1 MAETQG
7 YTSKMATAE
16 GLRPSLSAGESSTAL
31 ASQWRLLTRATTI
44 VAVLTSPA
52 AYLWFHRQNG
62 WAWYWSVLGAAGL
75 VLAFRGLVD
84 LGVRR
89 LIPWPSLFGIEDR
102 QLKEEDVV
110 ARRRSWFW
118 SRLVR
123 LVVLVLLLVTVVF
136 AVQLALGESAT
147 WHGTAGA
154 LWHGFW
160 SALFSR
166 LFWTQSIFVF
176 FLFISN
182 FLIFLGPMMLMGIS
196 QIRGYE
202 PGDAQWGVRPEDVR
216 GQAEAKE
223 EVRRVVSLWQSGEA
237 FESAGGKRERGLLF
251 HGAPGTGKTMLAKA
265 IATGFNSPF
274 VSIPGSGFA
283 QTFIGIDALI
293 VRWLARKARR
303 LARKWGGQCVVFIDE
318 IDAVGTR
325 PWRER
330 LFELRAPESLSPYP
344 PWARRVG
351 NLLNQGLFPGMMGG
365 AGQLALNQ
373 LLVTMDGIDNPPF
386 LRRILTSWLNAIL
399 DASFVVPR
407 RIGRLPLRPP
417 APRPRR
423 EQIYFIGATNVEL
436 SVLDPALTRPG
447 RMGRHVW
454 FRTPTKEDRKDIFDL
469 YLAKVAHEPDL
480 DSPTRRDEIARIT
493 NGYSPAMIEQ
503 IFSMAL
509 TIAHHSGRAEFGW
522 NDLVEAMTTVES
534 GTAIGVQ
541 YVEEETRAV
550 AIHEAGHAAAA
561 HVYRPQLESSRL
573 SIRMRGGSLGH
584 HQAFE
589 KQERFSQW
597 HSEAMGELI
606 HTLGAMAAEHVFY
619 GETSN
624 GVGGDLEHATSRA
637 ATMVGVAGMGPKPI
651 DLHGAKFADETE
663 EQTRERIM
671 KRFETIGTQLMNR
684 TRGSADF
691 HADPIASVLRDPH
704 KNALAAQTLGQAY
717 VIAENFVAAN
727 RDAVQKIADTVVAK
741 RELFGNE
748 LVELLEIVNLRRPE
762 IDYLDEASWP
772 R

>member
-110 ARRRSWFW
+110 GRRRSWFW

-123 LVVLVLLLVTVVF
+123 LVVFVLVLVTVVF

-147 WHGTAGA
+147 WYGTAGA

-160 SALFSR
+160 GALFSR

-283 QTFIGIDALI
+283 QTFIGIDAI
-293 VRWLARKARR
+293 VVRYLARKAKR
-303 LARKWGGQCVVFIDE
+303 LARKWGGQCIVFIDE
-318 IDAVGTR
+318 IDAVGSRRSQLQGGAPTMSPR
-325 PWRER
+325 FEEGFYGPWGAINPSGDLVVESAAWRAR
-330 LFELRAPESLSPYP
+330 LFEQRAPERRSPYP
-344 PWARRVG
+344 PVVHRIG
-351 NLLNQGLFPGMMGG
+351 NLVNQMFPGMFGG
-365 AGQLALNQ
+365 GGGQLALNQ
-373 LLVTMDGIDNPPF
+373 LL
-386 LRRILTSWLNAIL
+386 
-399 DASFVVPR
+399 FV
-407 RIGRLPLRPP
+407 
-417 APRPRR
+417 
-423 EQIYFIGATNVEL
+423 
-436 SVLDPALTRPG
+436 
-447 RMGRHVW
+447 
-454 FRTPTKEDRKDIFDL
+454 
-469 YLAKVAHEPDL
+469 
-480 DSPTRRDEIARIT
+480 
-493 NGYSPAMIEQ
+493 
-503 IFSMAL
+503 
-509 TIAHHSGRAEFGW
+509 
-522 NDLVEAMTTVES
+522 
-534 GTAIGVQ
+534 
-541 YVEEETRAV
+541 
-550 AIHEAGHAAAA
+550 
-561 HVYRPQLESSRL
+561 
-573 SIRMRGGSLGH
+573 
-584 HQAFE
+584 
-589 KQERFSQW
+589 
-597 HSEAMGELI
+597 
-606 HTLGAMAAEHVFY
+606 
-619 GETSN
+619 
-624 GVGGDLEHATSRA
+624 
-637 ATMVGVAGMGPKPI
+637 
-651 DLHGAKFADETE
+651 
-663 EQTRERIM
+663 
-671 KRFETIGTQLMNR
+671 
-684 TRGSADF
+684 
-691 HADPIASVLRDPH
+691 
-704 KNALAAQTLGQAY
+704 
-717 VIAENFVAAN
+717 
-727 RDAVQKIADTVVAK
+727 
-741 RELFGNE
+741 
-748 LVELLEIVNLRRPE
+748 
-762 IDYLDEASWP
+762 
-772 R
+772 